1 MEEVNSDSPGVA
13 CCSCWFR
20 FSTMM
25 TAEPPRFRRAR
36 GLSKSSHVSA
46 EKFLKNVDHVGML
59 VKFLNCK
66 MLQVVKVG
74 NFGLIPADFRRF

>member
-1 MEEVNSDSPGVA
+1 MEDVNSDSPGVA

-25 TAEPPRFRRAR
+25 TAEPPRFKRAK

-46 EKFLKNVDHVGML
+46 EKFIKIFDHVEM
-59 VKFLNCK
+59 VCK
-66 MLQVVKVG
+66 L
-74 NFGLIPADFRRF
+74 